1 MSVPHC
7 WRCWLLSPLLVYQ
20 NYHLMHHLY
29 PTIPF
34 YRYRKAWLA
43 RLDQHMARHPA
54 IVRPLGLRHLDDTTA
69 AALTTEKPAG

>member
-1 MSVPHC
+1 
-7 WRCWLLSPLLVYQ
+7 LLAYQ

-43 RLDQHMARHPA
+43 RLDQHLARKPA
-54 IVRPLGLRHLDDTTA
+54 IVKPFSLQRLETEQA
-69 AALTTEKPAG
+69 ARYAAE